1 MALQTKEQE
10 FIFRSKLPD
19 IYIPKHLPL
28 HSYCFENISKVGSKP
43 CLINGST
50 GDVYT
55 YYDVDLIS
63 RKVASGLNKLGIGQ
77 GDIILILLPNTP
89 EFVFVFL
96 GASHLG
102 ATTTAANPFFTPA
115 EIAKQAKGSNAKLII
130 TQASYYDKVKDLAHE
145 NNVKIMCIDSPPQ
158 GCLHFSELTQANESQ
173 IPKVD
178 ISPDDVVALPYSS
191 GTTGLPK
198 GVMLTHKGLVTSVA
212 QQVDGE
218 NPNLYFHSEDV
229 ILCVLPLFHIYS
241 LNSVLLCGLRVGA
254 AILIMQKFEIGSLL
268 ELIQKHKVS
277 VMPIVPPIVLSIS
290 KSPDLHKYD
299 LSSIRM
305 LKSGG
310 APLGKEL
317 EEAVRAKFPNAKFGQ
332 GYGMTE
338 AGPVLS
344 MCLAFAKEPFEVKSG
359 ACGTVVR
366 NAEMKIVDPETGAS
380 LPRNQ
385 RGEICIRGD
394 QIMKGYV
401 NDPEATARTIDKE
414 GWLHTGDIGLID
426 DEDELFIVDR
436 LKELIKYKG
445 FQVAPAE
452 LEAILLTHPNVSD
465 VAVVPMKD
473 ESAGEVPVAFVV
485 RSNGSQVT
493 EDEIK
498 QFVSK
503 QVVFYKR
510 INRVFFIDAIPKSPS
525 GKILRKNLRE
535 KLAADFSK

>member
-28 HSYCFENISKVGSKP
+28 HSYCFENISKFGSKP

-50 GDVYT
+50 GEVYT

-77 GDIILILLPNTP
+77 GDVVLILLPNTP

-145 NNVKIMCIDSPPQ
+145 NNVKIMCIDSPPH
-158 GCLHFSELTQANESQ
+158 GCLHFSELTQANENQ

-317 EEAVRAKFPNAKFGQ
+317 EETVRAKFPKAKFGQ
-332 GYGMTE
+332 VW
-338 AGPVLS
+338 GPFHL
-344 MCLAFAKEPFEVKSG
+344 L
-359 ACGTVVR
+359 TVILTQ
-366 NAEMKIVDPETGAS
+366 NAEDNA
-380 LPRNQ
+380 
-385 RGEICIRGD
+385 
-394 QIMKGYV
+394 
-401 NDPEATARTIDKE
+401 
-414 GWLHTGDIGLID
+414 
-426 DEDELFIVDR
+426 
-436 LKELIKYKG
+436 
-445 FQVAPAE
+445 
-452 LEAILLTHPNVSD
+452 
-465 VAVVPMKD
+465 
-473 ESAGEVPVAFVV
+473 
-485 RSNGSQVT
+485 
-493 EDEIK
+493 
-498 QFVSK
+498 
-503 QVVFYKR
+503 
-510 INRVFFIDAIPKSPS
+510 
-525 GKILRKNLRE
+525 
-535 KLAADFSK
+535 